1 MKKIGIVICN
11 YNKREY
17 VVNCIQSVLES
28 KTDDFDIYVVD
39 NASTDD
45 SVEAV
50 KAAYGDRVTLLVN
63 KENIGGSGGFNTG
76 IRKVLEE
83 GYEYLYCLD
92 NDVLVDENA
101 VGALADY
108 LDAHEDTGVAGSIV
122 YHMDYPQYVQ
132 QYGLDIDF
140 QHFTAITHYADF
152 LDDGSIPDVHECDTV
167 ATCSVMIRTSCI
179 KTTDIGIMPEDN
191 FIYWDDMEWIYRF
204 TLAGFRVVTIKDSVV
219 LHKMGSNARPANTFI
234 NYYMWRNR
242 MNFFMRYTPEE
253 MIDTMSYRILSAVFD
268 SLYESMYREEHNIM
282 RTISYSFFDAVRGVR
297 GKAAE
302 HKILPNDANDDKLRA
317 FLQGKRTYFL
327 MADGSETDRSA
338 ADGLT
343 ADRSA
348 AEVGSMQEAA
358 FSDAEATL
366 HSLNPELERVM
377 DRQQADVTIGLCD
390 YVMKMKGGDH
400 GIVYL
405 DTERNAI
412 IDEEDWMA
420 VDNYEYSK
428 SLFVYM
434 NQAAFLDAVF
444 SLRSK

>member
-1 MKKIGIVICN
+1 MKKTGIVICN

-17 VVNCIQSVLES
+17 VINCIQSVLES
-28 KTDDFDIYVVD
+28 KTDDFDIFVVD

-63 KENIGGSGGFNTG
+63 QENLGGSGGFNTG

-101 VGALADY
+101 VGALVNY

-140 QHFTAITHYADF
+140 EHFTAVTHYADF
-152 LDDGSIPDVHECDTV
+152 LDDGSIPEVNECDTV

-179 KTTDIGIMPEDN
+179 KTTDIGIMPENN

-204 TLAGFRVVTIKDSVV
+204 TLAGFRVVTIRDSVV
-219 LHKMGSNARPANTFI
+219 LHKMGSNTRPANTFI

-253 MIDTMSYRILSAVFD
+253 KIDTMSYRILSAVFD

-317 FLQGKRTYFL
+317 FLQGKRTCFL
-327 MADGSETDRSA
+327 MAGDGAA
-338 ADGLT
+338 ADSPA
-343 ADRSA
+343 ADRPAVDDGAA
-348 AEVGSMQEAA
+348 AETAC
-358 FSDAEATL
+358 SDAEGFL
-366 HSLNPELERVM
+366 HSLNPELKRVT
-377 DRQQADVTIGLCD
+377 DRQEADVTVCLCD
-390 YVMKMKGGDH
+390 YVMKMRGGDH
-400 GIVYL
+400 GTVYL
-405 DTERNAI
+405 DPEHNAI
-412 IDEEDWMA
+412 LDEEDWMA
-420 VDNYEYSK
+420 VEHYEYSK
-428 SLFVYM
+428 SLFIYM

-444 SLRSK
+444 SLRGN

>member
-45 SVEAV
+45 SV
-50 KAAYGDRVTLLVN
+50 KAIRETYGGKVTVLVN
-63 KENIGGSGGFNTG
+63 KENLGGSGGFNTG

-122 YHMDYPQYVQ
+122 YHMDYPDYVQ

-140 QHFTAITHYADF
+140 ENYTAITHYADF
-152 LDDGSIPDVHECDTV
+152 PDDGSIPEVNFCDTV
-167 ATCSVMIRTSCI
+167 ATCSVMIRTDCI
-179 KTTDIGIMPEDN
+179 RTTEIGIMPENN

-204 TLAGFRVVTIKDSVV
+204 TLAGFKVVTIRDSVV
-219 LHKMGSNARPANTFI
+219 LHKMGSNTRPANTFI

-242 MNFFMRYTPEE
+242 INFFMKYTPEDK
-253 MIDTMSYRILSAVFD
+253 IDTMSYRILSAVFD
-268 SLYESMYREEHNIM
+268 SLYESMYREEHHVM
-282 RTISYSFFDAVRGVR
+282 QTISYAFYDAVRGVR

-302 HKILPNDANDDKLRA
+302 HKIMENDANDDKFLRYVKDKKS
-317 FLQGKRTYFL
+317 FYL
-327 MADGSETDRSA
+327 MPCGD
-338 ADGLT
+338 T
-343 ADRSA
+343 ARQEM
-348 AEVGSMQEAA
+348 AENYIKALA
-358 FSDAEATL
+358 
-366 HSLNPELERVM
+366 PELERCL
-377 DRQQADVTIGLCD
+377 DPESADFSVCLCD
-390 YVMKMKGGDH
+390 YVMHVRDGDRK
-400 GIVYL
+400 IVYI
-405 DTERNAI
+405 DTENNCI
-412 IDEEDWMA
+412 LDDEDWTA
-420 VDNYEYSK
+420 VENYAYCK
-428 SLFVYM
+428 SLFIYM
-434 NQAAFLDAVF
+434 NQAPFLDAVY
-444 SLRSK
+444 SLRKK

>member
-11 YNKREY
+11 YNKSEY

-45 SVEAV
+45 SVQAV
-50 KAAYGDRVTLLVN
+50 REKYGEQVTLLVN
-63 KENIGGSGGFNTG
+63 KENLGGSGGFNTG
-76 IRKVLEE
+76 IRRVLEE

-101 VGALADY
+101 VGALASY

-140 QHFTAITHYADF
+140 ENYTAITHYADF
-152 LDDGSIPDVHECDTV
+152 LDDGTIPDVKVCDTV

-179 KTTDIGIMPEDN
+179 KDTNIGIMPEDN

-204 TLAGFRVVTIKDSVV
+204 HLAGFRVVTVKKSVV

-242 MNFFMRYTPEE
+242 IHFFMRYTPEE
-253 MIDTMSYRILSAVFD
+253 KIEEMSYRVLSAVFD
-268 SLYESMYREEHNIM
+268 SLYESMYREEHNVM
-282 RTISYSFFDAVRGVR
+282 KTISYAFFDAVRNVR

-302 HKILPNDANDDKLRA
+302 GKILPNDANDDKFQA
-317 FLQGKRTYFL
+317 FLLGKRTY
-327 MADGSETDRSA
+327 A
-338 ADGLT
+338 LT
-343 ADRSA
+343 GNRRPERES
-348 AEVGSMQEAA
+348 Q
-358 FSDAEATL
+358 AEAFL
-366 HSLNPELERVM
+366 QALNPGMTQCDVT
-377 DRQQADVTIGLCD
+377 QNPDVTIYLCD
-390 YVMKMKGGDH
+390 YVMHVKQRQFGV
-400 GIVYL
+400 VYL
-405 DTERNAI
+405 DTENNSILNEA
-412 IDEEDWMA
+412 DWQA
-420 VDNYEYSK
+420 VEHYNYSK
-428 SLFVYM
+428 SLFIYM
-434 NQAAFLDAVF
+434 NQAPFLDAVYT
-444 SLRSK
+444 LREKSDTIVQ

>member
-28 KTDDFDIYVVD
+28 KTDDFDIFVVD

-50 KAAYGDRVTLLVN
+50 REAYGDRVTLLVN
-63 KENIGGSGGFNTG
+63 KENLGGSGGFNTG

-108 LDAHEDTGVAGSIV
+108 LDAHTDTGVAGSIV
-122 YHMDYPQYVQ
+122 YHMDHPQYVQ

-152 LDDGSIPDVHECDTV
+152 FDDGTIPDVHECDTV

-179 KTTDIGIMPEDN
+179 KTTDMEDN

-253 MIDTMSYRILSAVFD
+253 KIDAMSYRILSAVFD

-282 RTISYSFFDAVRGVR
+282 RTISYSFFDAIRGVR

-327 MADGSETDRSA
+327 MADRLAAGSLIVDS
-338 ADGLT
+338 L
-343 ADRSA
+343 A
-348 AEVGSMQEAA
+348 AEDGPVQEAA
-358 FSDAEATL
+358 FSEAEEIL
-366 HSLNPELERVM
+366 RSLNPELKRAM
-377 DRQQADVTIGLCD
+377 DRQEADVTICLCD
-390 YVMKMKGGDH
+390 YIMKMRGGDH

-412 IDEEDWMA
+412 LDEEDWMA

-444 SLRSK
+444 SLRAK

>member
-45 SVEAV
+45 SV
-50 KAAYGDRVTLLVN
+50 KAIRETYGGKVTVLVN
-63 KENIGGSGGFNTG
+63 KENLGGSGGFNTG
-76 IRKVLEE
+76 IRRVLEE

-122 YHMDYPQYVQ
+122 YHMDYPDYVQ

-140 QHFTAITHYADF
+140 ENYTAITHYADF
-152 LDDGSIPDVHECDTV
+152 PDDGSIPEVNFCDTV

-179 KTTDIGIMPEDN
+179 RTTEIGIMPENN

-204 TLAGFRVVTIKDSVV
+204 TLAGFKVVTIKDSVV
-219 LHKMGSNARPANTFI
+219 LHKMGSNTRPANTFI

-242 MNFFMRYTPEE
+242 INFFMKYTPEDK
-253 MIDTMSYRILSAVFD
+253 IDTMSYRILSAVFD
-268 SLYESMYREEHNIM
+268 SLYESMYREEHHVM
-282 RTISYSFFDAVRGVR
+282 QTISYAFYDAVKGVR

-302 HKILPNDANDDKLRA
+302 HKIMENDANDDKFLRYVKDKKS
-317 FLQGKRTYFL
+317 FYL
-327 MADGSETDRSA
+327 MPCGD
-338 ADGLT
+338 T
-343 ADRSA
+343 ARQEM
-348 AEVGSMQEAA
+348 AENYIKALA
-358 FSDAEATL
+358 
-366 HSLNPELERVM
+366 PELERCL
-377 DRQQADVTIGLCD
+377 DPESADFSVCLCD
-390 YVMKMKGGDH
+390 YVMHVRDGDRK
-400 GIVYL
+400 IVYI
-405 DTERNAI
+405 DTENNCI
-412 IDEEDWMA
+412 LDDEDWTA
-420 VDNYEYSK
+420 VENYAYCK
-428 SLFVYM
+428 SLFIYM
-434 NQAAFLDAVF
+434 NQAPFLDAVY
-444 SLRSK
+444 SLRKK

>member
-45 SVEAV
+45 SVEAIRS
-50 KAAYGDRVTLLVN
+50 KYGDQVTVLVN
-63 KENIGGSGGFNTG
+63 SENLGGSGGFNTG

-122 YHMDYPQYVQ
+122 YHMDYPDYVQ

-140 QHFTAITHYADF
+140 ENYTAITHYADF
-152 LDDGSIPDVHECDTV
+152 LDDGSIPEVNFCDTV
-167 ATCSVMIRTSCI
+167 ATCSVMIRTDCI
-179 KTTDIGIMPEDN
+179 KTTDIGIMPENN

-204 TLAGFRVVTIKDSVV
+204 TLAGFKVVTIKNSVV
-219 LHKMGSNARPANTFI
+219 LHKMGSNTRPANTFI

-242 MNFFMRYTPEE
+242 INFFMKYTPETKL
-253 MIDTMSYRILSAVFD
+253 DTMSYRILSAVFD
-268 SLYESMYREEHNIM
+268 SLYESMYREEHHVM
-282 RTISYSFFDAVRGVR
+282 QTISYAFYDAVRGVR

-302 HKILPNDANDDKLRA
+302 HKILENDANDDKFRA
-317 FLQGKRTYFL
+317 YVKDKKSFYLTPCGNAEQQEMTENFIKALAPHLKQCEEAGE
-327 MADGSETDRSA
+327 ADFT
-338 ADGLT
+338 
-343 ADRSA
+343 
-348 AEVGSMQEAA
+348 VC
-358 FSDAEATL
+358 
-366 HSLNPELERVM
+366 
-377 DRQQADVTIGLCD
+377 LCD
-390 YVMKMKGGDH
+390 YVMHVKDGDH
-400 GIVYL
+400 SVVYI
-405 DTERNAI
+405 DTENNCI
-412 IDEEDWMA
+412 LDEDDWMA
-420 VDNYEYSK
+420 VANYAYAK
-428 SLFVYM
+428 SLFIYM
-434 NQAAFLDAVF
+434 NQAPFLDAV
-444 SLRSK
+444 SDRRKK